1 MSWTWQYKNI
11 TSATTTTVVAGPC
24 ELMGITVNKGVASAT
39 VTVYDNASAGS
50 GTTIATIAA
59 DNPGNFFYGT
69 RCKNGL
75 TIVTS
80 GATDITV
87 NYA

>member
-1 MSWTWQYKNI
+1 MSWTWQYQNI
-11 TSATTTTVVAGPC
+11 TSATTTVVGKAET
-24 ELMGITVNKGVASAT
+24 ELMGITINKGVASAT
-39 VTVYDNASAGS
+39 ITVYDNTAASGNK
-50 GTTIATIAA
+50 IATIAA

-69 RCKNGL
+69 RCKTGL

-87 NYA
+87 AYV

>member
-11 TSATTTTVVAGPC
+11 TSAATTTVAKGPC
-24 ELMGITVNKGVASAT
+24 ELMSITINKGVASAT
-39 VTVYDNASAGS
+39 ITVYDNASAGS
-50 GTTIATIAA
+50 GTTIATIAG
-59 DNPGNFFYGT
+59 DNPGNFFYGV
-69 RCKNGL
+69 RCKNGV
-75 TIVTS
+75 TVVTS